1 MMKNKLFL
9 SLLFSLTLGLVLVA
23 CKPEVEVF
31 ESSKKVANA
40 TLIGTDSVR
49 SGGVVS
55 GTNIKVVEYKF
66 LPENKAVRT
75 VSTVGDGVFEAPVSM
90 NFSYEMEYTNDYVG
104 LNITFTP
111 EDAEGEP
118 FVVYFNENVL
128 VENGTDTLS
137 ETMAKLA
144 NLEKIMTDL
153 PNTAWSFAD
162 STLWIDTTKMD
173 SVKMTVISSRQP
185 DPVTGKPVIVRDTT
199 YDTISYELYDTIG
212 TMMYTKIE
220 FSINRDNNTFA
231 NTGHYYY
238 EYSVYDR
245 DSVKN
250 ESVSIL
256 KDYEARWGLYS
267 ITTARR
273 FGVRMISEDKTQQDD
288 LAISMYT
295 AKTDSEGKPIG
306 TLILGGQ
313 NSFNQKK

>member
-40 TLIGTDSVR
+40 TLIGTDSIR

-75 VSTVGDGVFEAPVSM
+75 ESTFGEGVYEAPASM
-90 NFSYEMEYTNDYVG
+90 NLSYVMEYAENNVG

-111 EDAEGEP
+111 DNVEAAP
-118 FVVYFNENVL
+118 FVVYFNENVMI
-128 VENGTDTLS
+128 ENGTDTLS

-144 NLEKIMTDL
+144 NLEKIMADL
-153 PNTAWSFAD
+153 PGTTWYFND
-162 STLWIDTTKMD
+162 STLWIDTTKVDTIIM
-173 SVKMTVISSRQP
+173 KITSSRVP
-185 DPVTGKPVIVRDTT
+185 GPNGKPMIVKDTT
-199 YDTISYELYDTIG
+199 YDTLQYELYDTIG
-212 TMMYTKIE
+212 TMIYDKVE
-220 FSINRDNNTFA
+220 FTINRDANTLA

-238 EYSVYDR
+238 EHSEYTK
-245 DSVKN
+245 DSVLVKDK
-250 ESVSIL
+250 SIL
-256 KDYEARWGLYS
+256 KDYDARWGLYS

-273 FGVRMISEDKTQQDD
+273 FGVRMVSEDADKQQDD
-288 LAISMYT
+288 LAISLYSLS
-295 AKTDSEGKPIG
+295 AG
-306 TLILGGQ
+306 TLKVGGTTE
-313 NSFNQKK
+313 FKLKK

>member
-40 TLIGTDSVR
+40 TLIGTDSIR

-75 VSTVGDGVFEAPVSM
+75 ESTFGDGVYEAPASM
-90 NFSYEMEYTNDYVG
+90 NLSYVMEYAENNVG

-111 EDAEGEP
+111 DNVEAAP
-118 FVVYFNENVL
+118 FVVYFNENVMI
-128 VENGTDTLS
+128 ENGTDTLS

-144 NLEKIMTDL
+144 NLEKIMADL
-153 PNTAWSFAD
+153 PNTTWYFKD
-162 STLWIDTTKMD
+162 STLWIDTTKVDTIIM
-173 SVKMTVISSRQP
+173 KITSSRVP
-185 DPVTGKPVIVRDTT
+185 GPNGKPMIVKDTT
-199 YDTISYELYDTIG
+199 YDTLQYELYDTIG
-212 TMMYTKIE
+212 TMIYDKVE
-220 FSINRDNNTFA
+220 FTINRDANTLA

-238 EYSVYDR
+238 EHSEYTK
-245 DSVKN
+245 DSVLVKDK
-250 ESVSIL
+250 SIL
-256 KDYEARWGLYS
+256 KDYDAHWGLYS

-273 FGVRMISEDKTQQDD
+273 FGVRMVSEDADKQQDD
-288 LAISMYT
+288 LAISLYSLS
-295 AKTDSEGKPIG
+295 AG
-306 TLILGGQ
+306 TLKVGGTTE
-313 NSFNQKK
+313 FKLKK

>member
-40 TLIGTDSVR
+40 TLIGTDSIR

-75 VSTVGDGVFEAPVSM
+75 ESTFGDGVYEAPASM
-90 NFSYEMEYTNDYVG
+90 NLSYVMEYAENNVG

-111 EDAEGEP
+111 DNVEAAP
-118 FVVYFNENVL
+118 FVVYFNENVMI
-128 VENGTDTLS
+128 ENGTDTLS

-144 NLEKIMTDL
+144 NLEKIMADL
-153 PNTAWSFAD
+153 PGTIWYFND
-162 STLWIDTTKMD
+162 STLWIDTTKVDTIIM
-173 SVKMTVISSRQP
+173 KITSSRVP
-185 DPVTGKPVIVRDTT
+185 GPNGKPMIVKDTT
-199 YDTISYELYDTIG
+199 YDTLQYELYDTIG
-212 TMMYTKIE
+212 TMIYDKVE
-220 FSINRDNNTFA
+220 FTINRDANTLA

-238 EYSVYDR
+238 EHSEYTK
-245 DSVKN
+245 DSVLVKDK
-250 ESVSIL
+250 SIL
-256 KDYEARWGLYS
+256 KDYDARWGLYS

-273 FGVRMISEDKTQQDD
+273 FGVRMVSEDADKQQDD
-288 LAISMYT
+288 LAISLYSLS
-295 AKTDSEGKPIG
+295 AG
-306 TLILGGQ
+306 TLKVGGTTE
-313 NSFNQKK
+313 FKLKK

>member
-40 TLIGTDSVR
+40 TLIGTDSIR

-66 LPENKAVRT
+66 LPNHKAVRT
-75 VSTVGDGVFEAPVSM
+75 ESTFGDGVYEAPKSM
-90 NFSYEMEYTNDYVG
+90 NLSYSMEYADNNVG

-111 EDAEGEP
+111 EDVESAP

-144 NLEKIMTDL
+144 NLEKIMADL
-153 PNTAWSFAD
+153 PNTTWYFKD
-162 STLWIDTTKMD
+162 STLWIDTTKVDTIIM
-173 SVKMTVISSRQP
+173 KITSSRVP
-185 DPVTGKPVIVRDTT
+185 GPNGRPMIVKDTT
-199 YDTISYELYDTIG
+199 YDTLQYELYDTIG
-212 TMMYTKIE
+212 TMIYNEVE
-220 FSINRDNNTFA
+220 FTVKRDAKTLA

-238 EYSVYDR
+238 EHSEYTK
-245 DSVKN
+245 DSVLVK
-250 ESVSIL
+250 EKSIL
-256 KDYEARWGLYS
+256 KDYDAHWGLYS

-273 FGVRMISEDKTQQDD
+273 FGVRMVSEDADKQQDD
-288 LAISMYT
+288 LAISLYSLS
-295 AKTDSEGKPIG
+295 AG
-306 TLILGGQ
+306 TLKVGGTTE
-313 NSFNQKK
+313 FKLKK